1 MLREDIKLRNLLEL
15 KCNDV
20 CFSYY
25 RYRRGF
31 LIMKSSLKIGSVMD
45 IPIKLHITFLLVLP
59 MFAYIFSV
67 NPQPFGFAGVE
78 PPTLR
83 YVLSATASIL
93 LFASVL
99 LHELAHSYLA
109 KRYGVKIDSIT
120 LFLFGGVSAMEEMP
134 KKPGQEAN
142 MAFAGPLTSI
152 IIGSICIS
160 IHIYMISQNSELS
173 LNPVYLVFWILG
185 SMNLM
190 LGIFNLLPA
199 FPMDGGRVLRSFYA
213 RKMSYAKATHNA
225 ASVGKFF
232 AILMAIFGIFVGNL
246 WFPLIALFIYVGAS
260 EEEQSTQANVALGN
274 ILVKD
279 IMTKDV
285 ISVNPSMLVEDLVQF
300 IFEKK
305 HMGYPVLEKGSL
317 KGVVTFTD
325 IEHVP
330 HLERSITRVSNIMT
344 KSVIS
349 VPSNAKASDAMKLI
363 VSKNIG
369 RVMIVDNEVLVGI
382 LSRTDLV
389 RILKLKLES

>member
-1 MLREDIKLRNLLEL
+1 
-15 KCNDV
+15 
-20 CFSYY
+20 
-25 RYRRGF
+25 
-31 LIMKSSLKIGSVMD
+31 MKSSLKIGSVMG
-45 IPIKLHITFLLVLP
+45 IPIKLHITFVLVLP

-78 PPTLR
+78 PPTMR
-83 YVLSATASIL
+83 YALSAMASIL

-120 LFLFGGVSAMEEMP
+120 LFLFGGVSAMEEIP
-134 KKPGQEAN
+134 KKPGQEAK

-152 IIGSICIS
+152 IIGSICVS
-160 IHIYMISQNSELS
+160 IHIYLISQNPTLS
-173 LNPVYLVFWILG
+173 LNPVYFVFWILG
-185 SMNLM
+185 SMNLV

-199 FPMDGGRVLRSFYA
+199 FPMDGGRVLRSLYS
-213 RKMSYAKATHNA
+213 RKMSYVKATHRA
-225 ASVGKFF
+225 VSVGKFF

-260 EEEQSTQANVALGN
+260 EEEQSTQADVALGN

-279 IMTKDV
+279 IMTKNV
-285 ISVNPSMLVEDLVQF
+285 IFVNPSMTVEDLVQF

-305 HMGYPVLEKGSL
+305 HMGYPVMERGSL
-317 KGVVTFTD
+317 KGIVTFTD
-325 IEHVP
+325 IEQVP
-330 HLERSITRVSNIMT
+330 YLERSITLVSDIMT
-344 KSVIS
+344 TNVIS
-349 VPSNAKASDAMKLI
+349 VPSNAQANDVMKLI

-369 RVMIVDNEVLVGI
+369 RVMVVDNELLVGI

-389 RILKLKLES
+389 RILKLRLESGTITQLKTK